1 MELEIL
7 KNEEKRM
14 NMIMFL
20 FLDVI
25 PVVAV
30 TYVLLFNGGS
40 GRDAIALVMVAASL
54 LIKVFEKKLGTY
66 AKYLYISVLPLFGAV
81 TLVVGTPG
89 VFGAMVEAYFLVL
102 FLAVPYYD
110 LSVIKVCAVVTVA
123 VNAVALI
130 IFRQAYLCMY
140 TLSIW
145 VFIVMVYVL
154 AIAAAVFIVFRARSL
169 FAAVEQKEG
178 EVEELLNNV
187 RGAFEGLQES
197 SQSIYDSLH
206 SFEQSSSEIAAST
219 GEISSSV
226 EQQIEQVEG
235 SIQIFNDL
243 DSRIGDS
250 ESRVLQTVENVKQ
263 LEEKNNE
270 GIVAIEELSKKFS
283 ENIKATQVASEGMTA
298 LAQKSSSIGEIIDS
312 ISQIA
317 KQTNLLALNA
327 AIEAARAGEAGKG
340 FAVVADEI
348 NALSGE
354 SATATQ
360 KIDAILK
367 DIIATIGD
375 TNKVIDRN
383 TVIVR
388 ESNEKLDDTVKIFD
402 TMLKSSEQVIE
413 ETDRL
418 KDGLGGIVEIKER
431 LQDAMQQVERIS
443 QISVQGTTEI
453 SSSTEEQVTGVETIL
468 TSMAKVQS
476 GIDRLAEILN

>member
-1 MELEIL
+1 
-7 KNEEKRM
+7 M

-110 LSVIKVCAVVTVA
+110 LSVIKVCAVVTVV

-197 SQSIYDSLH
+197 SQSIYDSL
-206 SFEQSSSEIAAST
+206 AS
-219 GEISSSV
+219 
-226 EQQIEQVEG
+226 
-235 SIQIFNDL
+235 
-243 DSRIGDS
+243 
-250 ESRVLQTVENVKQ
+250 SRVLRRSRRPR
-263 LEEKNNE
+263 
-270 GIVAIEELSKKFS
+270 GRFPPAWSSRLSRWRAVFRYS
-283 ENIKATQVASEGMTA
+283 TIWTA
-298 LAQKSSSIGEIIDS
+298 G
-312 ISQIA
+312 
-317 KQTNLLALNA
+317 
-327 AIEAARAGEAGKG
+327 
-340 FAVVADEI
+340 
-348 NALSGE
+348 
-354 SATATQ
+354 
-360 KIDAILK
+360 
-367 DIIATIGD
+367 
-375 TNKVIDRN
+375 
-383 TVIVR
+383 
-388 ESNEKLDDTVKIFD
+388 
-402 TMLKSSEQVIE
+402 
-413 ETDRL
+413 
-418 KDGLGGIVEIKER
+418 
-431 LQDAMQQVERIS
+431 
-443 QISVQGTTEI
+443 
-453 SSSTEEQVTGVETIL
+453 
-468 TSMAKVQS
+468 S
-476 GIDRLAEILN
+476 GIPSPECCRRLRM